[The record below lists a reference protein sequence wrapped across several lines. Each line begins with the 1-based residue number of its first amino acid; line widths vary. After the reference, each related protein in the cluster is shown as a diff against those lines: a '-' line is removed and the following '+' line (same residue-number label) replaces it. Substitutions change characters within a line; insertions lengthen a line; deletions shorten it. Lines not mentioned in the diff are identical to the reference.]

1 MDKGVINNE
10 SNSQNT
16 PDYGADHS
24 RMHKDPSRKVFPLLK
39 PGG

>member
-10 SNSQNT
+10 SSSQNA
-16 PDYGADHS
+16 PEYGADHS
-24 RMHKDPSRKVFPLLK
+24 RVHKDPSKKVFPLLK